1 MKQTTQR
8 DAFKIKATGNIAEKI
23 VYNHYSKKH
32 QVEINT
38 DEFGY
43 WDMKID
49 GATVQ
54 VKAITPFVKFDCW
67 AINEGKTT
75 QNINNIFKCDKFLIL
90 SLPSR
95 VPHEYDGY
103 VLEVDPK
110 QCMTKVLEGSF
121 NPEKKMSLVIP
132 RNPAYIKKIFKI
144 TNEEE
149 KNILEHGTSIFRKK
163 LTK

>member
-1 MKQTTQR
+1 MKKTTQR

-75 QNINNIFKCDKFLIL
+75 QNINNIFKCDRFLIL

-95 VPHEYDGY
+95 VPHEYDG
-103 VLEVDPK
+103 
-110 QCMTKVLEGSF
+110 
-121 NPEKKMSLVIP
+121 
-132 RNPAYIKKIFKI
+132 
-144 TNEEE
+144 
-149 KNILEHGTSIFRKK
+149 
-163 LTK
+163 